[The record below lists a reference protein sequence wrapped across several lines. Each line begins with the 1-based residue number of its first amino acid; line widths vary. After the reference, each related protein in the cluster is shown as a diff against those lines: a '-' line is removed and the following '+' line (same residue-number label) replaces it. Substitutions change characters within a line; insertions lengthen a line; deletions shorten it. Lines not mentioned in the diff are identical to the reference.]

1 MDTCYTTEDVG
12 RLDRSRYWQQTISN
26 AYFPLSLSFR
36 RPEDFC
42 GAIDIWGLG
51 AVSVS
56 RIRAN
61 GTVYTR
67 HARHLRDDS
76 EETFLI
82 TVPDN
87 APIRFVQ
94 GGADVIC
101 DPGTLVVE
109 RSHLP
114 YEFIDPEIN
123 TLWVLRVPASLMRQR
138 LSLPDQFGSARF
150 DCRKGAGRLF
160 ADMMRL
166 VPETIDDIS
175 LAGRGVVGRQLIDL
189 LALTLSGGERVL
201 ESVETSV
208 RQAHFRRIEQF
219 VRRNLTMEDLSPQA
233 IAAASG
239 ISVRY
244 LHQLFHEKGTSIGRW
259 VREQRLRNCDEAL
272 RDPGSR
278 RTIAEIAYSWGFSDQ
293 SKFSRHYKACFGHT
307 PSEARLEAR
316 RRHKYPEH

>member
-1 MDTCYTTEDVG
+1 
-12 RLDRSRYWQQTISN
+12 
-26 AYFPLSLSFR
+26 
-36 RPEDFC
+36 
-42 GAIDIWGLG
+42 
-51 AVSVS
+51 VSVS
-56 RIRAN
+56 RIQSN
-61 GTVYTR
+61 GTVYR
-67 HARHLRDDS
+67 RRAHHLSSDS

-82 TVPDN
+82 TVPDR

-94 GGADVIC
+94 GGADVVC
-101 DPGTLVVE
+101 SPGTLVVE

-114 YEFIDPEIN
+114 YEFSDPESN
-123 TLWVLRVPASLMRQR
+123 TLWVLRVPAPLLRQR
-138 LSLPDQFGSARF
+138 LSLPDRFASARF
-150 DCRKGAGRLF
+150 DARKGAGRLF

-166 VPETIDDIS
+166 VPETIGDIS
-175 LAGRGVVGRQLIDL
+175 PAGRGMVGRQLIDL

-201 ESVETSV
+201 ESKETSV

-219 VRRNLTMEDLSPQA
+219 VRRNLATEDLSPPA

-244 LHQLFHEKGTSIGRW
+244 LHQIFHEKGTSIGRW
-259 VREQRLRNCDEAL
+259 VREQRLRYCDEAL

-278 RTIAEIAYSWGFSDQ
+278 RSIAEIAYSWGFSDQ

-316 RRHKYPEH
+316 QRQKY